1 MKADYNMH
9 PRSKIG
15 LDYIGL
21 DQNDEVYWNL
31 NPSELYEH
39 AILHGEAIL
48 TADHALLVHTGKF
61 TGRSPK
67 DRFIIKQ
74 PSIED
79 EIDWGEINQ
88 PASEEIFN
96 NLFSR
101 VQKYLRDRRLFVK
114 DAFCGADTKNR
125 LNVRV
130 VSEVAY
136 HALFTH
142 NMFIRPNKEEL
153 ARIEPD
159 FTVVAAPFFEADP
172 EVDGTKSSTF
182 ILCNFEKKIILIG
195 GTMYSGEV
203 KKGIFSVMN
212 YLLPKKGIM
221 AMHCSANHDK
231 YGKSAVFFGLSGT
244 EKQRYL
250 RTLQKL

>member
-1 MKADYNMH
+1 MKYTGFKPFGTLRTCH
-9 PRSKIG
+9 SQRGVTPLSSCS
-15 LDYIGL
+15 Y
-21 DQNDEVYWNL
+21 
-31 NPSELYEH
+31 
-39 AILHGEAIL
+39 
-48 TADHALLVHTGKF
+48 TGKF
-61 TGRSPK
+61 TGRNK

-159 FTVVAAPFFEADP
+159 FTVVALF
-172 EVDGTKSSTF
+172 SS
-182 ILCNFEKKIILIG
+182 G
-195 GTMYSGEV
+195 S
-203 KKGIFSVMN
+203 
-212 YLLPKKGIM
+212 
-221 AMHCSANHDK
+221 
-231 YGKSAVFFGLSGT
+231 
-244 EKQRYL
+244 
-250 RTLQKL
+250 